1 VRAPKRLGSQAMQ
14 VRGVKVPISVLTGF
28 LGSGKTT
35 VLNRLVRHP
44 RMARALV
51 IINEFGEIGLD
62 HELVEKAIDDMVL
75 LQSGC
80 LCCTIRSDLIDT
92 LQGMSDRLDRG
103 EIQFDRVVI
112 ETTGLADPAPIL
124 QGFMTDQMISRRFD
138 IDGVIATVDAVN
150 GSATLDRHIEAVK
163 QVAMADRL
171 LLTKTDIAD
180 NARSDIVAKR
190 MAALNPAAPII
201 RTMPDGTIDPAVLF
215 DVGFYDPTTK
225 LHDVR
230 RWLDEAVYQVIG
242 LDDSQSDDGHGPHRH
257 SHDVN
262 RHDEHIHAVCLV
274 FDDAIPGELFDRWMS
289 SLLCLQGPN
298 LLRFKAI
305 VNLEQLPGPLIL
317 HGVQHVIHPPV
328 ALKTWP
334 SADRRTRMVFITY
347 DIDESTLRASFARA
361 VCEAG

>member
-1 VRAPKRLGSQAMQ
+1 MQ
-14 VRGVKVPISVLTGF
+14 DREVKIPISVLTGF

-35 VLNRLVRHP
+35 LLNRLVHDP

-92 LQGMSDRLDRG
+92 LQRMSNRLDRG
-103 EIQFDRVVI
+103 EIQKFDRVLI

-124 QGFMTDQMISRRFD
+124 QGFMTDHLISRRFD

-150 GSATLDRHIEAVK
+150 GSATFDRHIEAVK

-180 NARSDIVAKR
+180 SACSDIVAKR
-190 MAALNPAAPII
+190 MAALNPAATII
-201 RTMPDGTIDPAVLF
+201 RTMPDGSIDPAALF
-215 DVGFYDPTTK
+215 DVGLYDPTTK
-225 LHDVR
+225 LHDVQ
-230 RWLDEAVYQVIG
+230 RWLDEAAYQVNG
-242 LDDSQSDDGHGPHRH
+242 VDHSRGDDGHGPHRH

-274 FDDAIPGELFDRWMS
+274 FDDPIPGELFDRWMS
-289 SLLCLQGPN
+289 SLLRLQGPN

-305 VNLEQLPGPLIL
+305 VNLDQLPGPLIL

-361 VCEAG
+361 VCESG

>member
-1 VRAPKRLGSQAMQ
+1 MQ
-14 VRGVKVPISVLTGF
+14 DREVKIPISVLTGF

-35 VLNRLVRHP
+35 LLNRLVRDP

-103 EIQFDRVVI
+103 EIQKFDRVLI

-124 QGFMTDQMISRRFD
+124 QGFMTDHMISRRFD

-150 GSATLDRHIEAVK
+150 GSATFDRHIEAVK

-180 NARSDIVAKR
+180 SACSDIVAKR
-190 MAALNPAAPII
+190 MAALNPAATII

-215 DVGFYDPTTK
+215 DVGLYDPTTK

-230 RWLDEAVYQVIG
+230 RWLDEAAYQVTG
-242 LDDSQSDDGHGPHRH
+242 VDHSRGDDGHGPHGH

-274 FDDAIPGELFDRWMS
+274 FDDPIPGELFDRWMS
-289 SLLCLQGPN
+289 SLLRLQGPN
-298 LLRFKAI
+298 LLQFKAI

-361 VCEAG
+361 VCESG